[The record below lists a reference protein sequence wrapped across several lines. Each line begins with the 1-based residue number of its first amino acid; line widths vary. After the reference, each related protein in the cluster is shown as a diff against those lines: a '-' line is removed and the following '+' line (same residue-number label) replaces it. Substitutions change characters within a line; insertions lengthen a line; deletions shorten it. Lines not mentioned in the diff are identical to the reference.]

1 WVYDIRTNAPSF
13 GKRTPFTR
21 AAFADFV
28 KAYTGGISI
37 DDVKESWQGDIDEAK
52 RAEIA
57 KKNPRWQLFSREA
70 IAGKGDSL
78 DIGLIADSSLS
89 NGDDLGEPIDI
100 AKEAMLELQAINKEL
115 EDLIKELS

>member
-1 WVYDIRTNAPSF
+1 MYDMRTNAPSF

-37 DDVKESWQGDIDEAK
+37 DEVKDNWQGDIDETK

-57 KKNPRWQLFSREA
+57 KEDNRWQVFSREA
-70 IAGKGDSL
+70 IAAKGDSL

-89 NGDDLGEPIDI
+89 NADDLGDPIDI

>member
-1 WVYDIRTNAPSF
+1 
-13 GKRTPFTR
+13 
-21 AAFADFV
+21 V

-37 DDVKESWQGDIDEAK
+37 DEVKDNWQGDIDETK

-57 KKNPRWQLFSREA
+57 NEDKRWQVFSREA
-70 IAGKGDSL
+70 IAAKGDSL

>member
-1 WVYDIRTNAPSF
+1 MRTNAPSF

-37 DDVKESWQGDIDEAK
+37 DAVKENWQGNIDEAK
-52 RAEIA
+52 RTEIA
-57 KKNPRWQLFSREA
+57 KEDNRWQAFPREA
-70 IAGKGDSL
+70 IAAKGDSL

-89 NGDDLGEPIDI
+89 NGTDLGEPINI
-100 AKEAMLELQAINKEL
+100 ANEAMKELQAINKEL
-115 EDLIKELS
+115 ESLIKELGQ